1 MCWAL
6 IPASFFLSH
15 FPARMQIAGM
25 STGEVTRLLGAVRQG
40 DREALDA
47 LLPHVYAE
55 LRVLAR
61 AQMRRVGG
69 DPALQP
75 TVVVHEAYM
84 KLARSRAIPAADRSH
99 FLAIA
104 ATAMRQV
111 LVDHARSL
119 MSRKRGGGWKQTT
132 LTVGSSSYELNPED
146 VVALDRALGG
156 LEERQRRIVECRY
169 FAGMEDG
176 EIAAALGVSDRTV
189 RREWVKARAWLYA
202 ELYPDAPAEE
212 PGSPAGAPD
221 APADDVSPSST

>member
-1 MCWAL
+1 M
-6 IPASFFLSH
+6 I
-15 FPARMQIAGM
+15 
-25 STGEVTRLLGAVRQG
+25 
-40 DREALDA
+40 
-47 LLPHVYAE
+47 
-55 LRVLAR
+55 LRALAR

-75 TVVVHEAYM
+75 TVIVHEAYM

-104 ATAMRQV
+104 GTAMRQV
-111 LVDHARSL
+111 LMDHARSL

-146 VVALDRALGG
+146 IVALDRALGG

-202 ELYPDAPAEE
+202 ELYPAAPAEE
-212 PGSPAGAPD
+212 PGSPAGAPG